1 MKALLEEFE
10 KIKRRTGQVFDID
23 EGVIGMINA
32 EIMDVVNVDDI
43 LKVFRVVPKIVEV
56 EKIVEKIVDR
66 VIEIPMVVP
75 VEKII
80 EKIIEKPHIV
90 EVEKIVHVPV

>member
-1 MKALLEEFE
+1 
-10 KIKRRTGQVFDID
+10 
-23 EGVIGMINA
+23 MINQ
-32 EIMDVVNVDDI
+32 EIMDIVNVDDI

-66 VIEIPMVVP
+66 IVEVPQIVP

-80 EKIIEKPHIV
+80 EKIV
-90 EVEKIVHVPV
+90 EVEKIV

>member
-1 MKALLEEFE
+1 MERLKGRLGA
-10 KIKRRTGQVFDID
+10 GQVLDLD

-66 VIEIPMVVP
+66 VIEIPQVVP
-75 VEKII
+75 V
-80 EKIIEKPHIV
+80 
-90 EVEKIVHVPV
+90 